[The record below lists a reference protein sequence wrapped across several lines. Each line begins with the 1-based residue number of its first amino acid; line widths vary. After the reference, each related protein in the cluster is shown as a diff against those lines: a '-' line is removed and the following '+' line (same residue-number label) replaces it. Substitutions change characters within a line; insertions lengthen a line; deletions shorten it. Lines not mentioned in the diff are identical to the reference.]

1 MRHVVK
7 NIVFVFILQFLPDLA
22 LIGGDA
28 LTNAQKAFAAGKYT
42 KAIKY
47 AEKALLKKQPLQRDR
62 QLREVLVQAYFAIK
76 DFEKCQFHA
85 KSILKEFPE
94 NTIAWGHLAK
104 ASIELEDTSSEAIRT
119 YEELYKNDPSR
130 RELLPLLAH
139 HYVTTKDLSPASMEI
154 LQDYL
159 RDKPR

>member
-1 MRHVVK
+1 M
-7 NIVFVFILQFLPDLA
+7 
-22 LIGGDA
+22 
-28 LTNAQKAFAAGKYT
+28 
-42 KAIKY
+42 
-47 AEKALLKKQPLQRDR
+47 
-62 QLREVLVQAYFAIK
+62 REVLVQAYFAIK

-159 RDKPR
+159 RDKPEDTEVILALADGYVNNRTMNEDIIPILNNAIKLKDKLEYRELLARTFSKCGLYF